1 MKILTAF
8 IVIFGTIFPSQS
20 FRSHFS
26 KTTSF
31 SLNYAVKK
39 QSIYTGEYVID
50 GKSITDGSLVEYTS
64 AKGSKRLAIVCK
76 RSGAQLE
83 VLNDAKKSF
92 SVPISRVTYHINGS
106 FAFGDLLRLNEIL
119 GDLKPIQV
127 ERLWESS
134 FGQKSLECNL
144 RYVSKQIFGS
154 TDPVRLYA
162 SIKLMST
169 FGSVFFE
176 QGIPGDKKEGGDID
190 RNELDVK
197 EVIYIPLTPN
207 IVQINLRNRAALKE
221 FKMRFMKVMTS
232 QSKKGGRGDNNGPY
246 IPVLMPEMPDRVQ
259 DVVGDY
265 SEGLKQIVVRSHP
278 WVVAG
283 WSRRNFDAKTA
294 AKGREFLEYL
304 DLAPNCKNAKKVLE
318 LTGIWPAHTN
328 IEKYIMGLRDKFPLD
343 VLDEANYLLDN
354 ADVIP
359 DPDER
364 LRRDLRHIGCYAID
378 REGAAEVDDA
388 LSIELLE
395 DGREKLWI
403 HIADVSRWIRPGSA
417 LSLEAEHRMVS
428 VYMPDERI
436 SMFPSTLSTELLS
449 LGAGVDSYAL
459 SCGVTL
465 NADGE
470 VTSYEVCPSK
480 IRVTKRLSYTQLD
493 DLLARA
499 EASKDD
505 SARGELSSGDIGDNS
520 TNSNKN
526 DSTFRTYEPSTMN
539 NDLIRLNHWAVM
551 RHDYRKRNNALDQ
564 YLRHKTELSLSVRTD
579 QKSLKYVVSGY
590 TTWSNATSM
599 SMVSDLFYIIL
610 QRDKMYIIICTTSK
624 TVFLQQLKSNNFSN

>member
-1 MKILTAF
+1 MMKLLTAF

-20 FRSHFS
+20 FRSRFS
-26 KTTSF
+26 KTISF

-176 QGIPGDKKEGGDID
+176 QGIPGDKDEGRDID

-197 EVIYIPLTPN
+197 EVTYIPLTPN

-283 WSRRNFDAKTA
+283 WSRRNLDAKTA

-318 LTGIWPAHTN
+318 LTGIWPAHIN

-378 REGAAEVDDA
+378 REGATEVDDA

-417 LSLEAEHRMVS
+417 LSLEAERRMVS

-505 SARGELSSGDIGDNS
+505 LARGELSSGDIGDNS
-520 TNSNKN
+520 TNSNRN

-599 SMVSDLFYIIL
+599 SMVSDLICYSTAKQIYL
-610 QRDKMYIIICTTSK
+610 KICTK
-624 TVFLQQLKSNNFSN
+624 